1 MRVRLLTFAIA
12 FLLLTGTL
20 QLFGQATHPAAGV
33 SIVSNAEI
41 RQLLVD
47 RINAI
52 AGPKDGIGIVVG
64 VVEPTGRRVIAYG
77 RQEKTNARP
86 IDGDTCFEIGSVT
99 KVFSALLLAEMVQ
112 TGEVL
117 LADPVAKFLAP
128 GVKVPTRGR
137 PITLEDLATHTSA
150 LPFMPDDDV
159 MVPTSVKPS
168 SSFYQFLARYQL
180 PRDPG
185 TEWEYSNLG
194 YWLLGEALA
203 NRAGMSYETALQTR
217 VLAPLRLANTAFI
230 PSPRMKDKLAVGHD
244 AALQRAPAWNQ
255 LSMYADLQAAGG
267 LISTTNDLLTFLA
280 ATLGYD
286 KSPLSPAMAAMLT
299 VRRPIS
305 GPDVA
310 QALGWVVAGKGDEQL
325 IVHEGGTWGYAS
337 SVAWDPKARIGV
349 VVLSNQLTS
358 VDDIARHLLRPNI
371 PLAKVVSAV
380 HSEIALTS
388 TTLDSYIGRYEGLD
402 GETFIVGREGDYLK
416 IKLPS
421 DWGLP
426 NLRVRPETHTRFF
439 VSELPLR
446 LEFETDANGQVAG
459 MLVYPPR
466 GQRALHTTRVSSSK

>member
-1 MRVRLLTFAIA
+1 MFSRAWV
-12 FLLLTGTL
+12 
-20 QLFGQATHPAAGV
+20 
-33 SIVSNAEI
+33 
-41 RQLLVD
+41 
-47 RINAI
+47 
-52 AGPKDGIGIVVG
+52 
-64 VVEPTGRRVIAYG
+64 GRRVLLGLILLGCFLLSSAQDPTGSKKVRFGGGYDSLEPAQQELVQKWHGEYEAITG
-77 RQEKTNARP
+77 RTIDAKLSYDNLPLLHARL
-86 IDGDTCFEIGSVT
+86 SMR
-99 KVFSALLLAEMVQ
+99 L
-112 TGEVL
+112 
-117 LADPVAKFLAP
+117 
-128 GVKVPTRGR
+128 R
-137 PITLEDLATHTSA
+137 
-150 LPFMPDDDV
+150 

-230 PSPRMKDKLAVGHD
+230 PSPRMKDKLSVGHD

-388 TTLDSYIGRYEGLD
+388 TTLDSYIGRYEGRD